1 MGDGTPTSYEELA
14 AVVESLPML
23 VREKRRRCGL
33 SLREAAVE
41 IGCSFST
48 ITRFEKAE
56 DGWNGR
62 LLPDLLRWLG
72 ANR

>member
-1 MGDGTPTSYEELA
+1 MGDGSLTTYEELA
-14 AVVESLPML
+14 RVVESLPML
-23 VREKRRRCGL
+23 VREKRRRDGL
-33 SLREAAVE
+33 SLRDAADQV
-41 IGCSFST
+41 GCSFST

-72 ANR
+72 GEA